1 MFGGHLMTKDF
12 DPKNMSNDDFTFDEA
27 AFDEAFDE
35 QYEEINAQLLEEVHI
50 AMIGDINT
58 GKSSTINQIMG
69 VDVAPTGAQPGETV
83 EVQYYH
89 YKDKII
95 FADTP
100 GLDDIKQEHSE
111 ATMKFYKDADIVLF
125 FLNAAGTVLSEGEKK
140 NLDTIAKLNRN
151 ILLVLNKI
159 DAAEDVPN
167 IVKYIKNHTDNEFKI
182 IPISSKT
189 GEGID
194 TLRFDM
200 LDILEKVNKETLMSQ
215 HIEGK
220 KNKAK
225 IANRW
230 INAASVSA
238 AGVGAIPIPGSD
250 FVPLTTIQVG
260 LMIRLATLYNKP
272 MSKKAAKEFA
282 IATVTGNIGKT
293 IFRQVVK
300 VIPGAGSVA
309 AAGVAGSMT
318 YALGQA
324 VKYAY
329 ENDLDL
335 DMATFTKFYK
345 QFRKKDEFK
354 M

>member
-1 MFGGHLMTKDF
+1 MTEKHRDE
-12 DPKNMSNDDFTFDEA
+12 NVSETDFTFDEA
-27 AFDEAFDE
+27 AFNQSFDE
-35 QYEEINAQLLEEVHI
+35 QYEAMNEQLLEEVHI

-69 VDVAPTGAQPGETV
+69 IDVAPTGAQPGETMQ
-83 EVQYYH
+83 VQFYH

-100 GLDDIKQEHSE
+100 GLDDIQQAHSE
-111 ATMKFYKDADIVLF
+111 KTLQFYKEADIVLF
-125 FLNAAGTVLSEGEKK
+125 FLNAAGTVLSEGEKN
-140 NLDTIAKLNRN
+140 NLDKIASMNRN
-151 ILLVLNKI
+151 VLLVLNKI

-167 IVKYIKNHTDNEFKI
+167 LVKYIKKNTNNEFKVLA
-182 IPISSKT
+182 ISSKT
-189 GEGID
+189 GENID
-194 TLRFDM
+194 GLRFAM
-200 LDILEKVNKETLMSQ
+200 LDILEEVNKETLLSK

-220 KNKAK
+220 KNKAM

-230 INAASVSA
+230 ISAASVSA

-260 LMIRLATLYNKP
+260 LMIRLAALYNKP
-272 MSKKAAKEFA
+272 LSKKAAKEFA
-282 IATVTGNIGKT
+282 LATMTGNVGKT

-318 YALGQA
+318 FALGQA

-329 ENDLDL
+329 ENDLAL
-335 DMATFTKFYK
+335 DIHSFKKFYK
-345 QFRKKDEFK
+345 NFRKKNEFK
-354 M
+354 A

>member
-1 MFGGHLMTKDF
+1 MTKEF
-12 DPKNMSNDDFTFDEA
+12 DPNNMAEDEFTFDE
-27 AFDEAFDE
+27 EAFDKAFDQE
-35 QYEEINAQLLEEVHI
+35 YEEINAQLLKEVHI

-83 EVQYYH
+83 QVQYYH

-111 ATMKFYKDADIVLF
+111 ATMKFYKEADIVLF

-140 NLDTIAKLNRN
+140 NLDTIAKLNPN

-159 DAAEDVPN
+159 DAADDVKT
-167 IVKYIKNHTDNEFKI
+167 IVKYVKNHTDNEFQI
-182 IPISSKT
+182 IPTSSRT
-189 GEGID
+189 SEGID
-194 TLRFDM
+194 DLRFAM
-200 LDILEKVNKETLMSQ
+200 LDMLEKVNKEALMSM

-230 INAASVSA
+230 INTAAVSA

-260 LMIRLATLYNKP
+260 LMIRLATLYDKP

-300 VIPGAGSVA
+300 IIPGAGSVA

-335 DMATFTKFYK
+335 DMATFTKFY
-345 QFRKKDEFK
+345 QAFRKKDEFK